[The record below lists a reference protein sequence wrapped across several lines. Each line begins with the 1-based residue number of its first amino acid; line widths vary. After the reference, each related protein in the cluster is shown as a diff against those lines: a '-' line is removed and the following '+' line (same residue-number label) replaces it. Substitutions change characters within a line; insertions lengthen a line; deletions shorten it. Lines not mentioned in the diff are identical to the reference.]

1 MGPSSFRFFAA
12 FHTRGVI
19 ACYGL
24 SSADAVSSGEVLVTF
39 FTLMFAGSLHRRQV
53 LLDNGAVGKF
63 DFLREE
69 SSAKA
74 QG

>member
-1 MGPSSFRFFAA
+1 
-12 FHTRGVI
+12 
-19 ACYGL
+19 
-24 SSADAVSSGEVLVTF
+24 
-39 FTLMFAGSLHRRQV
+39 MFAGSLHRCQV